1 MIIHLADITPI
12 WVGVDSA
19 TPPGHCIVDG
29 TDGLGRRNIT
39 LYAAVTPLDDD
50 YRGRVQLAADGLS
63 PTHLAY
69 DSRGTFAGSGHS
81 VGDLLDR
88 LADRR
93 RVADF
98 TEEPPR

>member
-1 MIIHLADITPI
+1 MIIHLADVTPI

-29 TDGLGRRNIT
+29 TDRLGRRNIT
-39 LYAAVTPLDDD
+39 LYAYCTPVDDA
-50 YRGRVQLAADGLS
+50 YRGRVQLAAAGVS
-63 PTHLAY
+63 STHLAY
-69 DSRGTFAGSGHS
+69 NARGTFAGSGHS

-88 LADRR
+88 LADPQ

-98 TEEPPR
+98 TEETP